1 MSVVIETTVQ
11 DVLGCAP
18 FTGTNDF
25 TYYRVTIKTWLMR
38 QGWNGKV
45 IGTMTGQEQ
54 REVYTDF
61 DKATELALKYK
72 QPPMA
77 KDRGRRF
84 AAAPYAPK
92 DSGIIR
98 MIQRK
103 QRFGVNQPIGVD
115 VEEEDTSGV
124 NEARVAKMIADH
136 VAAQLREI
144 KAAKPVETIVR
155 IMQDDKVIGTVKGT
169 KHPKFNKLAKSIAAR
184 TLDGFHLNVWLFG
197 PTASGKSHA
206 PRQLA
211 DAMKKKYYVHG
222 AMSMSHELMG
232 YKDANGKYHTTPF
245 RECYEKGGVCLLD
258 ECDSWDPAVT
268 LALNGALANG
278 IAAFPD
284 GMVLRHKDAMI
295 IAAGNTVGAGATAE
309 FVGRNRLDAAFMSR
323 FPVKIEWPRDVA
335 IEKAA
340 SGNDA
345 WVDRVIKARA
355 RAAEAGLKHAIDPR
369 HSQAGAALIAA
380 GMTMDE
386 AADLTYLAGLPD
398 AQRRTVEGM

>member
-1 MSVVIETTVQ
+1 MSVVVETTVQ

-61 DKATELALKYK
+61 DKATELALKYR

-103 QRFGVNQPIGVD
+103 QRFGVNQPIGVE
-115 VEEEDTSGV
+115 VEEEDTAGV
-124 NEARVAKMIADH
+124 NEARVAEMIARQMA
-136 VAAQLREI
+136 VLQ
-144 KAAKPVETIVR
+144 AAKPVETIIKVV
-155 IMQDDKVIGTVKGT
+155 QGDKVGIVKGA
-169 KHPKFNKLAKSIAAR
+169 KHPKLALLVRSMSAR
-184 TLDGFHLNVWLFG
+184 MLNGFHLNVWLFG
-197 PTASGKSHA
+197 PTASGKTHSVEQVA
-206 PRQLA
+206 E
-211 DAMKKKYYVHG
+211 AMKRKFYSHG
-222 AMSMSHELMG
+222 AMSMAHELMG

-278 IAAFPD
+278 LTAFPD
-284 GMVLRHKDAMI
+284 GMVRRHKDSI
-295 IAAGNTVGAGATAE
+295 IVAAGNTVGAGATAE

-323 FPVKIEWPRDVA
+323 FPVKIEWPRDPA
-335 IEKAA
+335 IEKVIA
-340 SGNDA
+340 GNDA
-345 WVDRVIKARA
+345 WANRVMRA
-355 RAAEAGLKHAIDPR
+355 RERAAAAGLKHAIDPR
-369 HSQAGAALIAA
+369 HTQAGAALIAA

-386 AADLTYLAGLPD
+386 AAALTYLAGLPD
-398 AQRRTVEGM
+398 AQRRTVEGT